1 MRAAVGRDFPI
12 VFRFSQWKMND
23 YAARIVASPDELATF
38 LDALV
43 AAGVDAFDVSAR
55 RFWEPAFAG
64 SGRSLAAWTRIL
76 GEKPVIATGSVG
88 LDQPH
93 QSKMFR
99 DSTNIDA
106 RVTDL
111 QNVVAAIA
119 AGDFDLVAVGR
130 AILADADWVRKV
142 HADRIGEIK
151 PFVRA
156 SLDAY
161 E

>member
-1 MRAAVGRDFPI
+1 M
-12 VFRFSQWKMND
+12 
-23 YAARIVASPDELATF
+23 
-38 LDALV
+38 
-43 AAGVDAFDVSAR
+43 
-55 RFWEPAFAG
+55 
-64 SGRSLAAWTRIL
+64 
-76 GEKPVIATGSVG
+76 G

-111 QNVVAAIA
+111 QNVVTALT

-130 AILADADWVRKV
+130 AILADADWVKKLR
-142 HADRIGEIK
+142 ADRIGEIN